1 MHDPSPSPSN
11 DSCRAAQSR
20 QGSPLL
26 HAGARRR
33 NRSEPL
39 RSAAMESRSLSPS
52 GSELLSPLPR
62 FGLRVLFFLRISRKC
77 HSHDMQHGAW
87 GQHGHAGWAPHGQPV
102 GSQPCSQPSMH
113 GCRGPQR
120 VRVPQLQGLA
130 VTPYLFLQAQQAEVF
145 IFKAPRGSLPAV
157 RHKLG
162 LAHGARPGAV
172 QLPSS
177 TPCCTRFGCRA
188 PALPAAAG
196 LSLLI
201 PVPNAGL

>member
-1 MHDPSPSPSN
+1 M
-11 DSCRAAQSR
+11 
-20 QGSPLL
+20 
-26 HAGARRR
+26 
-33 NRSEPL
+33 
-39 RSAAMESRSLSPS
+39 
-52 GSELLSPLPR
+52 
-62 FGLRVLFFLRISRKC
+62 
-77 HSHDMQHGAW
+77 
-87 GQHGHAGWAPHGQPV
+87 
-102 GSQPCSQPSMH
+102 
-113 GCRGPQR
+113 
-120 VRVPQLQGLA
+120 RVPQLQGLA

-177 TPCCTRFGCRA
+177 TPCCTRFGCQA